1 MAFWNRKSDK
11 QAPEAEPGT
20 FERVRSLERQLS
32 ALQDDFLDLA
42 DRFKR
47 FQGRWIKRASLDANA
62 EPVEAPPGGPDE
74 ASARILSLRTRAK
87 VRPGGIK

>member
-1 MAFWNRKSDK
+1 VAFWNKEPDK
-11 QAPEAEPGT
+11 KPQEAEPDT
-20 FERVRSLERQLS
+20 FQRIRALERQFS

-62 EPVEAPPGGPDE
+62 ETVEAPPGGPDE